1 MKVHRNSFLWIKT
14 FSKLLPKVIFLLSV
28 GKILLFSYASYS
40 KTPQEEAKEHYR
52 LGEIYYQHGL
62 YKEAEREFKKA
73 LQLLKGE
80 VPLELEKGAL
90 FQKKEE
96 TPSPS
101 EESQYII
108 SPGDVLYISV
118 WENPD
123 LTGEVIVRPD
133 GMISFPLIDEVKAAG
148 LTISELDKEM
158 TGRLKEYIR
167 FPDVSI
173 SLRAMGGQRVIILG
187 EVKSPG
193 VYSLKGRKTILEAVA
208 LAGGFTKDAVL
219 NSVIVIK
226 GGFKNPHP
234 KRVDL
239 ASALKK
245 GKMKE
250 DIVLESQ
257 DIVFVPK
264 KFIADLN
271 YFLTQILGPISR
283 GVYTAK
289 EIQRW

>member
-1 MKVHRNSFLWIKT
+1 MKVYRNSFLWIKT

-73 LQLLKGE
+73 LQLLKE
-80 VPLELEKGAL
+80 KTPLEEEESS
-90 FQKKEE
+90 QKEE
-96 TPSPS
+96 KTLFPY

-158 TGRLKEYIR
+158 TERLKEYIR

-193 VYSLKGRKTILEAVA
+193 VYSLKGRKTVLEAVA

-226 GGFKNPHP
+226 GGLKNPHP

-250 DIVLESQ
+250 DIVLDSQ
-257 DIVFVPK
+257 DIIFVPK

-271 YFLTQILGPISR
+271 YFLTQILGPISK

>member
-14 FSKLLPKVIFLLSV
+14 FLKLPLKIIFLLSV
-28 GKILLFSYASYS
+28 GGILLFSYASYS

-73 LQLLKGE
+73 LQLLKRE
-80 VPLELEKGAL
+80 VPLEEEGS
-90 FQKKEE
+90 FQKEGKP
-96 TPSPS
+96 PSPS

-158 TGRLKEYIR
+158 TEMLKEYIR

-193 VYSLKGRKTILEAVA
+193 VYSLKGRKTVLEAVA

-226 GGFKNPHP
+226 GGLKNPHP

-250 DIVLESQ
+250 DIVLDSQ

>member
-1 MKVHRNSFLWIKT
+1 MKVYRNSFLWIKT

-73 LQLLKGE
+73 LQLLKE
-80 VPLELEKGAL
+80 KTPLEEEESS
-90 FQKKEE
+90 QKEE
-96 TPSPS
+96 KTLFPY

-158 TGRLKEYIR
+158 TERLKEYIR

-193 VYSLKGRKTILEAVA
+193 VYSLKGRKTVLEAVA

>member
-1 MKVHRNSFLWIKT
+1 MGVHRNSFLWIKT
-14 FSKLLPKVIFLLSV
+14 FLKLLPKVIFLLSV
-28 GKILLFSYASYS
+28 GKILLFPYASYS

-80 VPLELEKGAL
+80 VPLEEEGS
-90 FQKKEE
+90 FQKEE
-96 TPSPS
+96 KPPSPY

-158 TGRLKEYIR
+158 TERLKEYIR

-193 VYSLKGRKTILEAVA
+193 VYSLKGRKTVLEAVA

-226 GGFKNPHP
+226 GGFKNPQP
-234 KRVDL
+234 KRIDL

-250 DIVLESQ
+250 DIVLDSQ